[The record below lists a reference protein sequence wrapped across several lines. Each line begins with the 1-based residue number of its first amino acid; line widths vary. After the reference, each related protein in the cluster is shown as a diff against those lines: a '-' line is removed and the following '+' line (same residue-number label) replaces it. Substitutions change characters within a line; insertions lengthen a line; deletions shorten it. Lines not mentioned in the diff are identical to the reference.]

1 MLTDA
6 ALTGVSRSPNATARN
21 KILPILGTVVALTL
35 QAPAAASVNTQEWKN
50 IAGTTV
56 TSVDKD
62 GRLTAANLTL
72 TGFAGVLKAAAGV
85 VAGSAT
91 TTDLPEGT
99 NLYYTDA
106 RARAAITGTLNRIT
120 VTVGVVDISASY
132 IGQASITT
140 LGTVTTGTWTGT
152 AIADAYISS
161 AATWNAKEPA
171 IAAGTTAQ
179 YWRGDK
185 SWQTLDKTAVGL
197 GNVENTALSTWAGS
211 ANITT
216 LGTIGTGTWNAT
228 AIADGKIASALTGKT
243 YNALTLTAAAVGF
256 TIAGGTTSK
265 TLTVPLDATVSG
277 TNTGDQTSVS
287 GNAGTATALQ
297 TARLINTV
305 SFNGT
310 ADITVTAAAG
320 TLTGATL
327 AAGVTASSLTSV
339 GTLTALTVSGTFT
352 VSNTGV
358 NNIAGNLHIGSAS
371 SAARAF
377 RIAGITLS
385 GDNQIGALI
394 SPTFTS
400 ASTTSGT
407 TMDLTLATAASAFT
421 VTNGYCLRLETPSIG
436 AASAITTNYALKIEN
451 QTGGGTNY
459 AIKTGTGLHDFG
471 DDLKMTTVGKG
482 LYVKEGS
489 NATMG
494 TATLVLGTATVN
506 TTKVTANSRIFL
518 CSESLGTITSPVAV
532 AVTARTAGTSFTIT
546 SANLTDTSVIAWI
559 IVEPA

>member
-1 MLTDA
+1 MLIDA
-6 ALTGVSRSPNATARN
+6 AITGVSRHPNATSRN
-21 KILPILGTVVALTL
+21 KILPVLGAVVALTL
-35 QAPAAASVNTQEWKN
+35 QAPSGASVNTQEWQN
-50 IAGTTV
+50 TSGVTV
-56 TSVDKD
+56 SSMDKD

-72 TGFAGVLKAAAGV
+72 TGFSGVLKAAAGV
-85 VAGSAT
+85 VAGGAT
-91 TTDLPEGT
+91 TSDVPEGS

-106 RARAAITGTLNRIT
+106 RARAAITGTTNRIT

-132 IGQASITT
+132 VGQTSITT
-140 LGTVTTGTWTGT
+140 LGTITSGTWTGT
-152 AIADAYISS
+152 VIADAYISS

-171 IAAGTTAQ
+171 ITAGTTAQ

-211 ANITT
+211 TNLTT

-243 YNALTLTAAAVGF
+243 YNGLTLTAAAVGF

-265 TLTVPLDATVSG
+265 TLTVSLDASVSG
-277 TNTGDQTSVS
+277 TNTGDQTSVT

-297 TARLINTV
+297 TARNINGV

-339 GTLTALTVSGTFT
+339 GTLGSLTVSGTFT

-358 NNIAGNLHIGSAS
+358 NQVAGPLHIGTSS

-385 GDNQIGALI
+385 GDNQFGALI
-394 SPTFTS
+394 SPSFTS
-400 ASTTSGT
+400 ASTTSAT
-407 TMDLTLATAASAFT
+407 TMDLTLATAAASFT
-421 VTNGYCLRLETPSIG
+421 VTSGYALRIESPSLG
-436 AASAITTNYALKIEN
+436 ASSAITTAWGLKIEN
-451 QTGGGTNY
+451 QAAATTNF
-459 AIKTGTGLHDFG
+459 AIQTGTGTVQFG
-471 DDLKMTTVGKG
+471 GILITVASAT
-482 LYVKEGS
+482 GS
-489 NATMG
+489 AGFRMPSG
-494 TATLVLGTATVN
+494 TAPTSPTAGDFWYDGTN
-506 TTKVTANSRIFL
+506 LKFRDGGTTR
-518 CSESLGTITSPVAV
+518 TITWV
-532 AVTARTAGTSFTIT
+532 
-546 SANLTDTSVIAWI
+546 
-559 IVEPA
+559 